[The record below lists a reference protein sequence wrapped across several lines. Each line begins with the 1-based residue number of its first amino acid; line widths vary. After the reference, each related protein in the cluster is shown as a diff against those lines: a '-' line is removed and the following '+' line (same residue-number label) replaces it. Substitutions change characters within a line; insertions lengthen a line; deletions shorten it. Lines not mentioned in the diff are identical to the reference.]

1 MSGAD
6 KRLFRRFAC
15 ELAVEIETADGRIV
29 AGQSKNLSRGG
40 LCLESAEPIA
50 AGAEVTVRVTLVFAA
65 DSSSEP
71 LDLPARVVW
80 CTPFGEHAHQVGTQ
94 FRPLSSERL
103 TYLDMFLRYLEQ
115 QSASERDDESGTGE
129 NDEDDPFAA

>member
-15 ELAVEIETADGRIV
+15 QLAVEVEAPDGRV
-29 AGQSKNLSRGG
+29 LAGQSRNLSRGG
-40 LCLESAEPIA
+40 LCLETADPVD
-50 AGAEVTVRVTLVFAA
+50 AGAEVTVRVTLVFDE
-65 DSSSEP
+65 DSTSEP

-94 FRPLSSERL
+94 FLQLSSERL

-115 QSASERDDESGTGE
+115 QAASERDDEDGE
-129 NDEDDPFAA
+129 DEDDPFAA